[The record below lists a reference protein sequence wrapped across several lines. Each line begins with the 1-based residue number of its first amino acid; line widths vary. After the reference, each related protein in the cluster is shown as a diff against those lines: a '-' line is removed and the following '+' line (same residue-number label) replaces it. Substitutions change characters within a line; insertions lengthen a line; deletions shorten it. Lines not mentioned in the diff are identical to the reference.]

1 MSGGIINI
9 KNIYLQ
15 FNGALQVNYFTFY
28 LGFLFILELRVG
40 IVVYLIGS
48 NRIQFGVNWEASILI
63 PNYIQEKEHKL
74 YNSLDANCD
83 YAFSYNWVI
92 RFSLVYIYVKEGY
105 VN

>member
-48 NRIQFGVNWEASILI
+48 NRVQFGVNWEASILN
-63 PNYIQEKEHKL
+63 PNYIQKKNISCTIASMRIAIMH
-74 YNSLDANCD
+74 
-83 YAFSYNWVI
+83 
-92 RFSLVYIYVKEGY
+92 LVTTGSSDLV
-105 VN
+105 